1 MKSFLVPAAVLV
13 ALASGPAL
21 ASSDCNVP
29 MAEWQ
34 PRESLQVQLEG
45 DGWQV
50 LRIRSDD
57 GCYKVDGVDAQGRAV
72 EATFD
77 PKSFD
82 LIELERED

>member
-1 MKSFLVPAAVLV
+1 MKSFLVPAAVLFS
-13 ALASGPAL
+13 LASGRAL

-34 PRESLQVQLEG
+34 PRESLQAQLEG

-50 LRIRSDD
+50 VRIRSDD
-57 GCYKVDGVDAQGRAV
+57 GCYKVEGVDGQGRVV
-72 EATFD
+72 EAKFD

-82 LIELERED
+82 LIELEQED